1 VGSVSSFQET
11 GFSKAGRW
19 ISRIRM
25 KSFIRLGKR
34 GFIRLGKSGFKG
46 LGKEVF

>member
-11 GFSKAGRW
+11 GFRKAGRW

-25 KSFIRLGKR
+25 KSDSGFIRLGKR
-34 GFIRLGKSGFKG
+34 GFIRLGK
-46 LGKEVF
+46 EVS